1 VLLSPFFLYV
11 PMLRYRLY
19 FVGLYLCALLY
30 IAAGI
35 NHFVNAEMYL
45 RTMPPYL
52 PAHEALVALS
62 GVIEIVLGVALVLRP
77 KTRLRVWAAWG
88 IVLLLIAVFPAN
100 IQTYLNMKATADP
113 RLTFALV
120 RLPLQLPLIAWAW
133 AYTRPMP
140 QRPKK

>member
-1 VLLSPFFLYV
+1 
-11 PMLRYRLY
+11 MLRYRLY

-100 IQTYLNMKATADP
+100 NPDLPQYEGHGGSPSDLRLGASATSAP
-113 RLTFALV
+113 SHRLGLGLYTPDASAPKEV
-120 RLPLQLPLIAWAW
+120 IAS
-133 AYTRPMP
+133 P
-140 QRPKK
+140 

>member
-1 VLLSPFFLYV
+1 
-11 PMLRYRLY
+11 MLRYRLY

-30 IAAGI
+30 LAAGI
-35 NHFVNAEMYL
+35 NHFVNDAMYL

-52 PAHEALVALS
+52 PAHAFLVGLS
-62 GVIEIVLGVALVLRP
+62 GVIEILLGLALALRP

-100 IQTYLNMKATADP
+100 IQTYLNMKATSDP
-113 RLTFALV
+113 RLTIALV

-133 AYTRPMP
+133 AYTRPLP
-140 QRPKK
+140 QRPKN

>member
-1 VLLSPFFLYV
+1 MLFITFLLYV

-52 PAHEALVALS
+52 PAHEVLVALS

-77 KTRLRVWAAWG
+77 KTRLSACVG
-88 IVLLLIAVFPAN
+88 CVGDCPPAH
-100 IQTYLNMKATADP
+100 
-113 RLTFALV
+113 R
-120 RLPLQLPLIAWAW
+120 RLPCKYPDLSQYEGRGGSPSDLRLGASATPAPSYRLGLGLYAPDAS
-133 AYTRPMP
+133 AP
-140 QRPKK
+140 

>member
-1 VLLSPFFLYV
+1 MLLSPFFLYV

-88 IVLLLIAVFPAN
+88 IVLLLIAVFPASS
-100 IQTYLNMKATADP
+100 DP
-113 RLTFALV
+113 SHRLGLGLYAPDASAPQEV
-120 RLPLQLPLIAWAW
+120 IAS
-133 AYTRPMP
+133 P
-140 QRPKK
+140 

>member
-1 VLLSPFFLYV
+1 
-11 PMLRYRLY
+11 MLRYRLY

-88 IVLLLIAVFPAN
+88 IVLLLIAVFPA
-100 IQTYLNMKATADP
+100 IS
-113 RLTFALV
+113 
-120 RLPLQLPLIAWAW
+120 
-133 AYTRPMP
+133 RPISI
-140 QRPKK
+140 

>member
-1 VLLSPFFLYV
+1 
-11 PMLRYRLY
+11 MLRYRLY

-62 GVIEIVLGVALVLRP
+62 GGHRDRSGCGSCPSPEDSSACVGCVGYCPLAYRGLPCKYPDLSQYEGHGGSPSDLRLGAPASSDPSHRLGLGLYAPDASAPKEVIA
-77 KTRLRVWAAWG
+77 
-88 IVLLLIAVFPAN
+88 FP
-100 IQTYLNMKATADP
+100 
-113 RLTFALV
+113 
-120 RLPLQLPLIAWAW
+120 
-133 AYTRPMP
+133 
-140 QRPKK
+140 

>member
-1 VLLSPFFLYV
+1 
-11 PMLRYRLY
+11 MLRYRLY

-62 GVIEIVLGVALVLRP
+62 GVIEIVLGVALVLRR
-77 KTRLRVWAAWG
+77 RLVCVCGLRG
-88 IVLLLIAVFPAN
+88 VLSSCSSPSSLRIS
-100 IQTYLNMKATADP
+100 
-113 RLTFALV
+113 
-120 RLPLQLPLIAWAW
+120 
-133 AYTRPMP
+133 RPISI
-140 QRPKK
+140 

>member
-1 VLLSPFFLYV
+1 
-11 PMLRYRLY
+11 
-19 FVGLYLCALLY
+19 
-30 IAAGI
+30 
-35 NHFVNAEMYL
+35 MYL

-52 PAHEALVALS
+52 PAHEALVTLS
-62 GVIEIVLGVALVLRP
+62 GIIEIVLGVALVLRP

>member
-1 VLLSPFFLYV
+1 MCRRAFCFCLLWLICGASSLKKSYASFL
-11 PMLRYRLY
+11 LRGRLS
-19 FVGLYLCALLY
+19 VT
-30 IAAGI
+30 
-35 NHFVNAEMYL
+35 L
-45 RTMPPYL
+45 R
-52 PAHEALVALS
+52 
-62 GVIEIVLGVALVLRP
+62 LGAPLRFVLRII
-77 KTRLRVWAAWG
+77 RVWAAWG

-140 QRPKK
+140 QRPKE

>member
-1 VLLSPFFLYV
+1 
-11 PMLRYRLY
+11 MLRYRLY

-30 IAAGI
+30 IAAGV
-35 NHFVNAEMYL
+35 NHFVNAQMYL

-62 GVIEIVLGVALVLRP
+62 GIIEIVLGVALVLRP
-77 KTRLRVWAAWG
+77 KTRLRVWG

-113 RLTFALV
+113 RRTFALV

-133 AYTRPMP
+133 AYTRSIP
-140 QRPKK
+140 QRPRK

>member
-1 VLLSPFFLYV
+1 
-11 PMLRYRLY
+11 MLRYRLY

-45 RTMPPYL
+45 RTMPSYL

-77 KTRLRVWAAWG
+77 KTRLRVWAA
-88 IVLLLIAVFPAN
+88 
-100 IQTYLNMKATADP
+100 
-113 RLTFALV
+113 
-120 RLPLQLPLIAWAW
+120 
-133 AYTRPMP
+133 
-140 QRPKK
+140 

>member
-1 VLLSPFFLYV
+1 
-11 PMLRYRLY
+11 MLRYRLY

-62 GVIEIVLGVALVLRP
+62 GVIEVVLGVAGL
-77 KTRLRVWAAWG
+77 G

>member
-1 VLLSPFFLYV
+1 MPS
-11 PMLRYRLY
+11 
-19 FVGLYLCALLY
+19 LY

-88 IVLLLIAVFPAN
+88 IILLLIAVFPAN

-133 AYTRPMP
+133 AYTRPIP
-140 QRPKK
+140 QHPKK